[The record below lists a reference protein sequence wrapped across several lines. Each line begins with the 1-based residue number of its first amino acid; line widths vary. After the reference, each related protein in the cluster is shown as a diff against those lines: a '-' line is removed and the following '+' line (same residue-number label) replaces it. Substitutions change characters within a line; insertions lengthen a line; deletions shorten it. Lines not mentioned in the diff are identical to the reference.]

1 MANQLGV
8 NVGSG
13 GVIANGCCTPKE
25 DKSPQKMS
33 VPPKRVIPVIFLPGI
48 MGSNL
53 RSTAI
58 RQQELGNSDN
68 IAWRPDRSDAML
80 PLINASPARRQL
92 QLDPRATE
100 VDIYDAQKNITGNAK
115 ETAAKRHEIPFFY
128 MNLGNISETPLL
140 VDDQIGT
147 PNYKTKEMKAME
159 RGWGEVLF
167 SSYGLILQQCEAL
180 LNSSHSWLLGE
191 VLNTDPANWGAS
203 SQTPMKAI
211 TDDEFKKITAN
222 CWYPVHAMGYNW
234 LMSNRDSARLVSAR
248 IKALMEKYR
257 EKYQCEKVILVTHS
271 MGGLLARALIHPE
284 MGNLQ
289 SAVLGVVHGVMPAAG
304 AAAAYKRMRAGTDE
318 GTMRMSVA
326 ARILGNHGSEVTAV
340 LANAQG
346 GLELL
351 PSRAY
356 GNGWLEIY
364 QNGQLLQ
371 SLPKNND
378 PYKEIYSLQSEWY
391 RLIRE
396 EWINPA
402 RRRGP
407 GFERTCELIGLAGSF
422 HDSISAT
429 YHPVSYAHY
438 SAEVDQPSWEKVSWN
453 LDKKYRGIQWGK
465 LHILADKEKGDLELF
480 EGGADAVNADGSTP
494 RAAPANAVSFAVTIG
509 ANGGPGDQT
518 VPLRS
523 SEHQLLSG
531 KFSGIFRQVGYE
543 HQNSY
548 KSWPAVY
555 STIYSLLRVAATMK
569 WSNT

>member
-1 MANQLGV
+1 MATQLGV
-8 NVGSG
+8 NIASG
-13 GVIANGCCTPKE
+13 GLIAKGCCTPTE

-53 RSTAI
+53 RNTAN
-58 RQQELGNSDN
+58 RQQELGKSDN
-68 IAWRPDRSDAML
+68 IAWRPDRADAML

-100 VDIYDAQKNITGNAK
+100 VDIYDPQKNLTGTPK

-128 MNLGNISETPLL
+128 MNLEGGNETPLL
-140 VDDQIGT
+140 VDDPVGT
-147 PNYKTKEMKAME
+147 KNFKTKEMKAME

-167 SSYGLILQQCEAL
+167 SSYGLILQQCEAM
-180 LNSSHSWLLGE
+180 LNSSHPWLLGE
-191 VLNTDPANWGAS
+191 VLNTDPAKWGAS
-203 SQTPMKAI
+203 SQTQMKAI

-248 IKALMEKYR
+248 IRTLMEKYR

-289 SAVLGVVHGVMPAAG
+289 SEVLGVVHGVMPAAG

-318 GTMRMSVA
+318 GTLGMSVA
-326 ARILGNHGSEVTAV
+326 ARILGNYGSEVTAV

-356 GNGWLEIY
+356 GNGWLEIF
-364 QNGQLLQ
+364 QNDQLLQ
-371 SLPKNND
+371 SLPINND
-378 PYKEIYSLQSEWY
+378 PYGEIYSLRSEWY

-402 RRRGP
+402 RRSGP
-407 GFERTCELIGLAGSF
+407 DFDRTCELIGLAGSF
-422 HDSISAT
+422 HDSIAAT

-438 SAEVDQPSWEKVSWN
+438 SAEVARPSWAKVSWD
-453 LDKKYRGIQWGK
+453 LDKKYRSVQWES
-465 LHILADKEKGDLELF
+465 LHILADKEKGEFELF
-480 EGGADAVNADGSTP
+480 EADADTINTDGSTP
-494 RAAPANAVSFAVTIG
+494 RKPPAKAVSFTVTVG
-509 ANGGPGDQT
+509 VNGGPGDQT

-523 SEHQLLSG
+523 SEQQLLSG
-531 KFSGIFRQVGYE
+531 KFSGVFRQVGYE

-548 KSWPAVY
+548 KSWPAIY
-555 STIYSLLRVAATMK
+555 STIYSLLRIAATMK
-569 WSNT
+569 WGHP